1 MPSKLLFAALCSA
14 AIVLAGCQAGSIR
27 KREAGALGGGALGA
41 GLGAIV
47 GNQVGN
53 TGAGIAIGGAFG
65 ALSGALIG
73 NEMDNQ
79 DVRANQNAERL
90 AAGDRDLAENR
101 KLIEELRARGT
112 DARMTDRGVVVNLPD
127 VLFAFNSAQLAPEAR
142 GSVSE
147 ISNALRDAPGR
158 RVSIEGHT
166 DSVGSQ
172 DYNLRLSRD
181 RADSVARELV
191 RAGTS
196 RQNISTH
203 GYGKSRPIASNNTER
218 GRARNRR
225 VEVVI
230 ENS

>member
-1 MPSKLLFAALCSA
+1 MRFKTWISTLIFLAVVF
-14 AIVLAGCQAGSIR
+14 AGCEAGSFR

-65 ALSGALIG
+65 ALSGALVG
-73 NEMDNQ
+73 NELDNQ
-79 DVRANQNAERL
+79 DTRAKANEDRL
-90 AAGDRDLAENR
+90 AAGDRELAENR
-101 KLIEELRARGT
+101 RLIDELRSRGT
-112 DARMTDRGVVVNLPD
+112 DARLTDRGVVVNLPD
-127 VLFAFNSAQLAPEAR
+127 VLFAFDSAALAPEAR
-142 GSVSE
+142 DTVSE
-147 ISNALRDAPGR
+147 IANVLHQSPNR

-166 DSVGSQ
+166 DSVGSEA
-172 DYNLRLSRD
+172 YNLRLSRD
-181 RADSVARELV
+181 RADSVASALV
-191 RAGTS
+191 REGTES
-196 RQNISTH
+196 RRISTH
-203 GYGKSRPIASNNTER
+203 GYGKSRPIASNDSER

>member
-1 MPSKLLFAALCSA
+1 MRRRAWIGALAALT
-14 AIVLAGCQAGSIR
+14 IVFAGCEAGTIR

-53 TGAGIAIGGAFG
+53 TGAGVAIGGAFG

-79 DVRANQNAERL
+79 DVRATQNADRL
-90 AAGDRDLAENR
+90 AAGDRELAENR
-101 KLIEELRARGT
+101 RLIEELRARGT
-112 DARMTDRGVVVNLPD
+112 DARLTDRGIVVNLPD
-127 VLFAFNSAQLAPEAR
+127 VLFAFNSAELAPEAR
-142 GSVSE
+142 DTVSE
-147 ISNALRDAPGR
+147 ISRTLKEAPGR

-166 DSVGSQ
+166 DSIGSEK
-172 DYNLRLSRD
+172 YNLRLSRE
-181 RADSVARELV
+181 RADSVASELV
-191 RAGTS
+191 HAGTARS
-196 RQNISTH
+196 RISTH
-203 GYGKSRPIASNNTER
+203 GYGKSRPIASNDSER

>member
-1 MPSKLLFAALCSA
+1 MSSKFFITAVCGL
-14 AIVLAGCQAGSIR
+14 AIILAGCEAGSIR

-90 AAGDRDLAENR
+90 ATGDRELAENR
-101 KLIEELRARGT
+101 RLIEELRARGT
-112 DARMTDRGVVVNLPD
+112 DARMTDRGVVINLPD
-127 VLFAFNSAQLAPEAR
+127 VLFAFNSARLEPSAR
-142 GSVSE
+142 DTVSE
-147 ISNALRDAPGR
+147 ISRALRDTPGR
-158 RVSIEGHT
+158 RVSVEGHT

-172 DYNLRLSRD
+172 SYNLRLSSD

-191 RAGTS
+191 NAGTES
-196 RQNISTH
+196 RRISTH
-203 GYGKSRPIASNNTER
+203 GYGKSRPIASNSTER